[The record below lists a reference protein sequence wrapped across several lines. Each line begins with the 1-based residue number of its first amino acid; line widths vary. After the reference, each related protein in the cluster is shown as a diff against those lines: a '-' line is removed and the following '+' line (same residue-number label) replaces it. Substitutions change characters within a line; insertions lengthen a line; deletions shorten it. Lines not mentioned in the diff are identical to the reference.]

1 MLGMFKF
8 VHPYL
13 RHNGILDLQRHID
26 SYNGHKGHIPCQI
39 VSQSITKPSSEIGQI
54 SYMRHKR
61 HKTRQNKHE
70 LCQLMP
76 ISLMCFW
83 AKFNYHEWMSQMAT

>member
-26 SYNGHKGHIPCQI
+26 SYNGHKGRIPCRI
-39 VSQSITKPSSEIGQI
+39 V
-54 SYMRHKR
+54 
-61 HKTRQNKHE
+61 
-70 LCQLMP
+70 
-76 ISLMCFW
+76 
-83 AKFNYHEWMSQMAT
+83 